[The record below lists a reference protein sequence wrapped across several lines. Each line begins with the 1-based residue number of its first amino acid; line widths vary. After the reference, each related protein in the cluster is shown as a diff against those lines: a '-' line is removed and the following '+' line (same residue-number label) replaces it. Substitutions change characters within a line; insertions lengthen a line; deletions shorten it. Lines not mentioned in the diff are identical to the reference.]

1 MISETL
7 SFLKDQLNNFLS
19 AGQSDNESHEDPV
32 VFVDGEKMDP
42 LSFRLGALS
51 LLLINIEEE
60 KLLRPPDRYRR
71 TAADGTHYQVHPP
84 LHLNLYILV
93 VARFKQYEEALR
105 RLALVIQYFQTHRLF
120 GHPETPT
127 LPEQIEQ
134 VVIELLTL
142 PFAEQNEVWSSLRLA
157 YHPSV
162 LYKVK
167 MVIYQDEAG
176 LRMTDVKERVL
187 QTASMDSFST
197 TRG

>member
-1 MISETL
+1 MIGETL
-7 SFLKDQLNNFLS
+7 VFLKDQLNAYLS
-19 AGQSDNESHEDPV
+19 VGQSANESHEDPV

-60 KLLRPPDRYRR
+60 KLLRPPDLYRR
-71 TAADGTHYQVHPP
+71 TALDGSHYQIHPE
-84 LHLNLYILV
+84 LRLNLYVLV

-105 RLALVIQYFQTHRLF
+105 RLALVLQYFQTHRLF
-120 GHPETPT
+120 ARPEMPA
-127 LPEQIEQ
+127 LPEKIEQ
-134 VVIELLTL
+134 LVIELLTL

-167 MVIYQDEAG
+167 LALYQDEASTP
-176 LRMTDVKERVL
+176 LPKVQEKVL
-187 QTASMDSFST
+187 KTSRMDSFST

>member
-7 SFLKDQLNNFLS
+7 VFLKDRLNGHLS
-19 AGQSDNESHEDPV
+19 ADQSANESHEDPV

-60 KLLRPPDRYRR
+60 KVLRPPDLYRR
-71 TAADGTHYQVHPP
+71 TMSNGTHVQVQPE
-84 LHLNLYILV
+84 LRLNLFVLV

-120 GHPETPT
+120 SRPEATA
-127 LPEQIEQ
+127 LPATIEQ
-134 VVIELLTL
+134 LVIELLTM

-167 MVIYQDEAG
+167 LALYQDETG
-176 LRMTDVKERVL
+176 TPLPNLQEKVL
-187 QTASMDSFST
+187 KTSRKDSFST